1 MCVVIFAFGVKHDRL
16 YCTQVIDSSVCVCV
30 CVCVCVWVGGEG
42 DELTKINSNPFL
54 VAVCESQRPDVEL
67 FCTK

>member
-1 MCVVIFAFGVKHDRL
+1 MCMVIFAFGVKHGRL
-16 YCTQVIDSSVCVCV
+16 YCTQVIDSSVC
-30 CVCVCVWVGGEG
+30 GGG
-42 DELTKINSNPFL
+42 ELTKINSNPFR